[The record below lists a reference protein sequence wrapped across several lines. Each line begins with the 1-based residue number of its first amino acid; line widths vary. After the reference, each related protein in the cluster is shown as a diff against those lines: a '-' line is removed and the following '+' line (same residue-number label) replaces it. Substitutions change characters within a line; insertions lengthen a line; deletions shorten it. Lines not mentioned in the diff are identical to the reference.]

1 MTRMAT
7 AKKKSKEQA
16 TSPQERNIR
25 YEAVIIAEAAMLV
38 LFAAI
43 VICWLPVY
51 FINVDMPLALIV
63 VDAAIASLLIQG
75 LIVLR
80 QSRRTDRYQQRIAA
94 LAMIVVYP
102 LVQFSVL
109 ALLYIS
115 QVGPFSS
122 AFREAAHG
130 VLGAMLAFNGSL
142 PAILSMVVCTSIG
155 SLWLWKI
162 ITMSEGVAY
171 WQPRSS
177 DQLSGERG
185 LRYRKIGV
193 TLMVRVPLVLIGA
206 SMLVVALLYIVHA
219 TILFVIMMV
228 MSAVMP
234 YAVILSFV
242 VGLVY
247 MMKSKI

>member
-1 MTRMAT
+1 
-7 AKKKSKEQA
+7 
-16 TSPQERNIR
+16 
-25 YEAVIIAEAAMLV
+25 
-38 LFAAI
+38 
-43 VICWLPVY
+43 
-51 FINVDMPLALIV
+51 MPLALIV
-63 VDAAIASLLIQG
+63 VDVAIASLLIQG

-102 LVQFSVL
+102 LVQFIVL

-162 ITMSEGVAY
+162 ITMSEGVLY

-177 DQLSGERG
+177 DQLSEAEKIKQERG

-193 TLMVRVPLVLIGA
+193 TLMVRVPLALIGA

>member
-80 QSRRTDRYQQRIAA
+80 QSRQLIGT
-94 LAMIVVYP
+94 
-102 LVQFSVL
+102 
-109 ALLYIS
+109 
-115 QVGPFSS
+115 SS
-122 AFREAAHG
+122 A
-130 VLGAMLAFNGSL
+130 SL
-142 PAILSMVVCTSIG
+142 H
-155 SLWLWKI
+155 
-162 ITMSEGVAY
+162 
-171 WQPRSS
+171 
-177 DQLSGERG
+177 
-185 LRYRKIGV
+185 
-193 TLMVRVPLVLIGA
+193 
-206 SMLVVALLYIVHA
+206 LL
-219 TILFVIMMV
+219 
-228 MSAVMP
+228 
-234 YAVILSFV
+234 
-242 VGLVY
+242 
-247 MMKSKI
+247 